1 MTLKAVLKQ
10 FKEGILDKNPLFV
23 QVLGVCASLAITTSV
38 SNSLYMGLAVTAVL
52 VCSNLLVS
60 LLRKFLPEQVRIAA
74 YIVIISGFVTI
85 VEMLMKAY
93 LPSAAEKLG
102 IFLPLI
108 VVNCIILGRAEA
120 YASKNAPLPSVID
133 GLAMGAGFTLALLLL
148 GAIRELIGS
157 GTLFGVSIFGAHYT
171 PIGILTSPPGAF
183 IVLGCLIALMQY
195 FKKKMTAKDGRDLP
209 KEKPAEET
217 DNADKEGEV

>member
-60 LLRKFLPEQVRIAA
+60 LLRKFIPEQVRIAS

-133 GLAMGAGFTLALLLL
+133 
-148 GAIRELIGS
+148 
-157 GTLFGVSIFGAHYT
+157 
-171 PIGILTSPPGAF
+171 
-183 IVLGCLIALMQY
+183 
-195 FKKKMTAKDGRDLP
+195 
-209 KEKPAEET
+209 
-217 DNADKEGEV
+217 

>member
-1 MTLKAVLKQ
+1 MFKTILKQ
-10 FKEGILDKNPLFV
+10 FKEGVFDKNPLLV
-23 QVLGVCASLAITTSV
+23 QILGVCASLAITTSV
-38 SNSLYMGLAVTAVL
+38 SNALYMGLAVTAVL
-52 VCSNLLVS
+52 VCSNLFVS
-60 LLRKFLPEQVRIAA
+60 LLRKFIPQQVRIAA

-120 YASKNAPLPSVID
+120 YASQNAPLPSIID
-133 GLAMGAGFTLALLLL
+133 GLAMDAGFTIALLLL
-148 GAIRELIGS
+148 GAIRELFGA
-157 GTLFGVSIFGAHYT
+157 GTLFGISIFGQSYT
-171 PIGILTSPPGAF
+171 PIGILSSPPGAF

-195 FKKKMTAKDGRDLP
+195 LKKRLSFDEQHAKKEEP
-209 KEKPAEET
+209 KPNEQT
-217 DNADKEGEV
+217 KEDTP

>member
-60 LLRKFLPEQVRIAA
+60 LLRKFIPEQVRIAS

-85 VEMLMKAY
+85 VEMLMNAY
-93 LPSAAEKLG
+93 VPALAGSLG
-102 IFLPLI
+102 IYIPLI

-120 YASKNAPLPSVID
+120 FASKNSVLHSALD
-133 GLAMGAGFTLALLLL
+133 GAGMGLGFTCALVLISSVREIL
-148 GAIRELIGS
+148 GA
-157 GTLFGVSIFGAHYT
+157 GTFAGIPLFGEGFQPISIM
-171 PIGILTSPPGAF
+171 ILPPGAF
-183 IVLGCLIALMQY
+183 LTLGILLAVINTISNKRKQA
-195 FKKKMTAKDGRDLP
+195 
-209 KEKPAEET
+209 
-217 DNADKEGEV
+217 KEGMRHDS

>member
-1 MTLKAVLKQ
+1 MFKTILKQ
-10 FKEGILDKNPLFV
+10 FKEGIFDKNPLLV
-23 QVLGVCASLAITTSV
+23 QILGVCASLAITTSV
-38 SNSLYMGLAVTAVL
+38 SNALYMGLAVTAVL
-52 VCSNLLVS
+52 VCSNLFVS
-60 LLRKFLPEQVRIAA
+60 LLRKFIPQQVRIAA

-120 YASKNAPLPSVID
+120 YASQNAPLPSMID
-133 GLAMGAGFTLALLLL
+133 GLAMGAGFTIALLLL
-148 GAIRELIGS
+148 GAIRELFGA
-157 GTLFGVSIFGAHYT
+157 GTLFGISIFGQSYT
-171 PIGILTSPPGAF
+171 PIGILSSPPGAF

-195 FKKKMTAKDGRDLP
+195 LKKRLSVDEQHAKKEEP
-209 KEKPAEET
+209 KPNEQT
-217 DNADKEGEV
+217 KEDTP

>member
-1 MTLKAVLKQ
+1 MFKTILKQ
-10 FKEGILDKNPLFV
+10 FKEGVFDKNPLLV
-23 QVLGVCASLAITTSV
+23 QILGVCASLAITTSV
-38 SNSLYMGLAVTAVL
+38 SNALYMGLAVTAVL
-52 VCSNLLVS
+52 VCSNLFVS
-60 LLRKFLPEQVRIAA
+60 LLRKFIPQQVRIAA

-120 YASKNAPLPSVID
+120 YASQNAPLPSIID
-133 GLAMGAGFTLALLLL
+133 GLAMGAGFTIALLLL
-148 GAIRELIGS
+148 GAIRELFGA
-157 GTLFGVSIFGAHYT
+157 GTLFGISIFGQSYT
-171 PIGILTSPPGAF
+171 PIGILSSPPGAF

-195 FKKKMTAKDGRDLP
+195 LKKRLSVDEQHAKKEEP
-209 KEKPAEET
+209 KPNEQT
-217 DNADKEGEV
+217 KEDTP

>member
-1 MTLKAVLKQ
+1 MFKTILKQ
-10 FKEGILDKNPLFV
+10 FKEGVFDKNPLLV
-23 QVLGVCASLAITTSV
+23 QILGVCASLAITTSV
-38 SNSLYMGLAVTAVL
+38 SNALYMGLAVTAVL
-52 VCSNLLVS
+52 VCSNLFVS
-60 LLRKFLPEQVRIAA
+60 LLRKFIPQQVRIAA

-120 YASKNAPLPSVID
+120 YASQNAPLPSIID
-133 GLAMGAGFTLALLLL
+133 GLAMGAGFTIALLLL
-148 GAIRELIGS
+148 GAIRELFGA
-157 GTLFGVSIFGAHYT
+157 GTLFGISIFGQSYT
-171 PIGILTSPPGAF
+171 PIGILSSPPGAF

-195 FKKKMTAKDGRDLP
+195 LKKRLSFDEQHAKKEEP
-209 KEKPAEET
+209 KPNEQT
-217 DNADKEGEV
+217 KEDTP